1 MSDGD
6 VTRRLAAILAAD
18 VAGYTRMMEVD
29 EAATLDAWWSARREI
44 IDPGIA
50 EHGGRIVKHTGDGFL
65 AEFGTA
71 TEAVRC
77 AAAMQTAL
85 AAANAE
91 RPQANR
97 LDFRMGVNLGEIVV
111 DQEDIYG
118 EGVNL
123 AARLE
128 SLAKPGGICISA
140 LVHEQVRNRLEFE
153 YEYLGARRVK
163 HVAEPVRHY
172 RVILEGEAPRHAHA
186 SSAVRRLSA
195 VRRVLTPLRLLAAVV
210 VLVLVAGFWPSS
222 GPAPERTARAAPI
235 ISVVPFRIIGGN
247 APEGFSEGLTEDL
260 VTALSARSS
269 WRVVRR
275 DAGASNQQQGGKERA
290 YHFEGSVRRVG
301 DTIRV
306 SAQLIDPQSGFHLWG
321 GRYDRKL
328 VDELA
333 IQNEVSQRIVA
344 TLSLRIQDAEAARYA
359 ADDSSMGMARGLL
372 YRGLTG
378 LGRLAE
384 AAAFLPQELIDWVSG
399 GNSSRPAGDSA
410 DRVEVRYSGADLGD
424 DEKQDRV

>member
-1 MSDGD
+1 M
-6 VTRRLAAILAAD
+6 
-18 VAGYTRMMEVD
+18 
-29 EAATLDAWWSARREI
+29 
-44 IDPGIA
+44 
-50 EHGGRIVKHTGDGFL
+50 
-65 AEFGTA
+65 
-71 TEAVRC
+71 
-77 AAAMQTAL
+77 
-85 AAANAE
+85 
-91 RPQANR
+91 
-97 LDFRMGVNLGEIVV
+97 
-111 DQEDIYG
+111 
-118 EGVNL
+118 
-123 AARLE
+123 
-128 SLAKPGGICISA
+128 
-140 LVHEQVRNRLEFE
+140 
-153 YEYLGARRVK
+153 
-163 HVAEPVRHY
+163 
-172 RVILEGEAPRHAHA
+172 
-186 SSAVRRLSA
+186 
-195 VRRVLTPLRLLAAVV
+195 
-210 VLVLVAGFWPSS
+210 
-222 GPAPERTARAAPI
+222 
-235 ISVVPFRIIGGN
+235 
-247 APEGFSEGLTEDL
+247 
-260 VTALSARSS
+260 
-269 WRVVRR
+269 
-275 DAGASNQQQGGKERA
+275 
-290 YHFEGSVRRVG
+290 RRVG